1 MVNWFGTELGMD
13 RVEEAVNLFD
23 KWDTR
28 GSGRLNKAQFLR
40 LMQQVIGANK
50 FARGPIYQRL
60 VELSFDYVDTGKK
73 GSLDKRQFLISYN
86 LLFSNERKQM
96 ALLLTKDFKGTPN
109 TRHDTHGTHRATSEI
124 WLTSCV
130 GSQDLLWRRSRMAS
144 RSSSSRRR
152 STWTSSTSS
161 RR

>member
-1 MVNWFGTELGMD
+1 MCIFSELGMD

-28 GSGRLNKAQFLR
+28 GTGRLTKAQFLR

-60 VELSFDYVDTGKK
+60 VELSFDYVDTGKS
-73 GSLDKRQFLISYN
+73 GSLDKRQFLASYN

-96 ALLLTKDFKGTPN
+96 ALLLTKDFKGN
-109 TRHDTHGTHRATSEI
+109 
-124 WLTSCV
+124 
-130 GSQDLLWRRSRMAS
+130 LLHKKC
-144 RSSSSRRR
+144 
-152 STWTSSTSS
+152 
-161 RR
+161 